1 MARFKK
7 MQVRSGGKRLF
18 DDYFLE
24 IPKIVEERTQASVK
38 EEKDLAMSKLHGS
51 LGLPWVQ
58 WLPMQGAQFQ
68 SQVKELDPTGCS

>member
-1 MARFKK
+1 MVRFKK

-38 EEKDLAMSKLHGS
+38 EEKDLATSKLHGS
-51 LGLPWVQ
+51 LGLPW
-58 WLPMQGAQFQ
+58 WSSG
-68 SQVKELDPTGCS
+68 SQCRGPRFDPWSRK